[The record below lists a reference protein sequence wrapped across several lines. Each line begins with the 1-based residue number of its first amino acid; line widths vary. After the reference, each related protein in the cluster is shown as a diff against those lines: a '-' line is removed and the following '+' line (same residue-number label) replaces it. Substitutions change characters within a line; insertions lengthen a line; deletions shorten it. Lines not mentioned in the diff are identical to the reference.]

1 MRCPVPLS
9 PEENNTIAKRF
20 FQEAWNHGNFAVLE
34 ELTTPETVDHSTL
47 HGHPEKGTESFRK
60 IISMFRA
67 GFPDLHLTIN
77 DEIYS
82 GDKVVHRWTL
92 KGTHA
97 QEFMGI
103 PATGKSVEF
112 TGMTIVRMKDGKLAE
127 RWSNIDMM
135 RLLQE
140 LGAVPAPPG
149 A

>member
-1 MRCPVPLS
+1 VPLS

-34 ELTTPETVDHSTL
+34 ELTTPETVDYSTL
-47 HGHPEKGTESFRK
+47 HGHTERGTESFRK

-77 DEIYS
+77 DEIYA

-97 QEFMGI
+97 HEFMGI

-140 LGAVPAPPG
+140 LGVVPPPPG